1 MSDEQL
7 RRYFVTSGLSREVER
22 RKLALEN
29 REGNEILVRI
39 TRGAYDN
46 SDAQDKNY
54 RSLYSALEIGY
65 EYHLMRTSKHYNA
78 GHSV

>member
-39 TRGAYDN
+39 IVVLMIIRMLKIRT
-46 SDAQDKNY
+46 
-54 RSLYSALEIGY
+54 IV
-65 EYHLMRTSKHYNA
+65 HL
-78 GHSV
+78 